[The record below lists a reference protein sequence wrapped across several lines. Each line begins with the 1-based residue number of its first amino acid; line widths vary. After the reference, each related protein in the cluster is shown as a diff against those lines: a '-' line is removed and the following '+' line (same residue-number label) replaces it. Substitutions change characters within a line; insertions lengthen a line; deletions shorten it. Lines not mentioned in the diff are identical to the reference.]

1 MEHLNE
7 HDHGKAIVD
16 HHGHQIVDG
25 GDARAGGHGG
35 VNVDLVEKHR
45 DDRTDQARNDHRQ
58 KQRQTYSTGN
68 RKGIS
73 VIQSFCKVQ
82 IKAYTYKRQCAKQKS
97 VCSAYPHFL

>member
-1 MEHLNE
+1 MHPDQQYADQPIIC
-7 HDHGKAIVD
+7 HDCHEIVYRRD
-16 HHGHQIVDG
+16 QRTGSDRRIDF
-25 GDARAGGHGG
+25 
-35 VNVDLVEKHR
+35 DLVEKHR

-58 KQRQTYSTGN
+58 KQRQTHTTGN

-82 IKAYTYKRQCAKQKS
+82 LKAYTYKRQCAKQKS